1 MGSFRARLRALPAPL
16 RRGLAA
22 RLYPSV
28 LPEGSIAPEW
38 HLQGWDDRWH
48 RHGKRW
54 ALLVFYVDDDDDACA
69 AQLQSF
75 EAQRPT
81 FAELGVDVYGVNPG
95 EAPAHR
101 AMAERA
107 GITFPLLTDRGASV
121 ARLFRAAI
129 QLPLRPWLVRTVVLV
144 NPERRVRLANRGAPS
159 VEALVRSVQALRQVA
174 RGGA

>member
-1 MGSFRARLRALPAPL
+1 MDSLRTRLRALPSPV
-16 RRGLAA
+16 RRALAA

-28 LPEGSIAPEW
+28 LPEGSVAPEW

-54 ALLVFYVDDDDDACA
+54 SLLVFYVDDADDGCA
-69 AQLQSF
+69 AQLRDV
-75 EAQRPT
+75 ETHRETLA
-81 FAELGVDVYGVNPG
+81 ALGVDVFGVNPA
-95 EAPAHR
+95 EAPSHR

-107 GITFPLLTDRGASV
+107 GVGFPLLTDRGASV

-144 NPERRVRLANRGAPS
+144 NPERRVRLANRGTPS
-159 VEALVRSVQALRQVA
+159 VEAIVRSVQALQQVG
-174 RGGA
+174 RGGT